1 MSKQKLIILFT
12 VLIDVIGVGIVI
24 PILPFYVK
32 AFGAPPWVITLLFSA
47 FSFCAFFSAPFLGS
61 LSDKIG
67 RRIVLLVS
75 IFSTSLGWLVF
86 AFAPNILFLF
96 FGRIIDGL
104 AAGNFSTAQSC
115 FVDLAK
121 DKKERAASLGIL
133 GAVFGIGFII
143 GPMLGGLLSS
153 FSHRTPFIFVG
164 ILALA
169 NFLLALIFLP
179 ETLEKKQ
186 KDKKIN
192 FNPFLPFKNA
202 FRKKSLG
209 SIFSAWFLFGLTMA
223 TMQAIL
229 ALYLAKVFRWQASQ
243 VSFLIVAFGLILA
256 FNQGVALKHFW
267 LKKFAES
274 DLIMAMFVI
283 SCFCYLLMAKSILS
297 LFLVAVFVGA
307 FSESVLRVVLTSR
320 AVGLAGEE
328 KRGETLGVLSSII
341 SLAMILGPIL
351 SGFLF
356 QIKSDLPFW
365 ASAFY
370 GFLALLIM
378 FFFFKRNKRRKKRLA
393 LRAE

>member
-1 MSKQKLIILFT
+1 
-12 VLIDVIGVGIVI
+12 
-24 PILPFYVK
+24 
-32 AFGAPPWVITLLFSA
+32 
-47 FSFCAFFSAPFLGS
+47 
-61 LSDKIG
+61 
-67 RRIVLLVS
+67 
-75 IFSTSLGWLVF
+75 
-86 AFAPNILFLF
+86 
-96 FGRIIDGL
+96 
-104 AAGNFSTAQSC
+104 
-115 FVDLAK
+115 VDLAK

-378 FFFFKRNKRRKKRLA
+378 FFFFKRNKTKERKL
-393 LRAE
+393 